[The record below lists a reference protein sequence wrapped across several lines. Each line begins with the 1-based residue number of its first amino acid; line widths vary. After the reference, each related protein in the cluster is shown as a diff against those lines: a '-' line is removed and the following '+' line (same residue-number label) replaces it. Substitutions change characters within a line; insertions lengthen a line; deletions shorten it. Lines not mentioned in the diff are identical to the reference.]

1 MHPLATHNKF
11 LRLRLGGLSFARN
24 GRQLGVSKPTLIKWS
39 RQSRGETDVQA
50 AQPHASQEI
59 FASSNHELAELHR
72 KLAALRQELF
82 SRALQDTPTQHL
94 EAIAGQFRQR
104 IQHVEST
111 ISAQEPPNP
120 PSTIQPN
127 QT

>member
-1 MHPLATHNKF
+1 MHPVATRSEF
-11 LRLRLGGLSFARN
+11 LRLRLGGLSFARI

-82 SRALQDTPTQHL
+82 SRAFRDTPIQHL
-94 EAIAGQFRQR
+94 ETIAGQLRQR
-104 IQHVEST
+104 IEHLESAN
-111 ISAQEPPNP
+111 SLQ
-120 PSTIQPN
+120 
-127 QT
+127 